1 MCFWYI
7 HPLTDT
13 TSDES
18 FNYCVGKWIEI
29 HIACLCINEQ
39 QKNFEHCWRT
49 GMGFP
54 ILSFSIHSWVSLLV
68 FSVHNK
74 EMQCTPSFWSTRWLC
89 ENTDSFLPWR
99 FGCWHSSCVFYKIAA
114 PPPNWAHYLCRSSQ
128 CLGFQFPDWHHSIT
142 FEITK
147 ARAVR
152 CLSRFGTWL
161 QSWGPE
167 SNLWSFKV
175 IGESLL
181 LRTVLKPLLIWAC
194 MCAWAHTHTQN
205 KTHANTLN
213 KGVLEIKIW

>member
-1 MCFWYI
+1 MCFGYI

-18 FNYCVGKWIEI
+18 FNYCVGKSIEI

-74 EMQCTPSFWSTRWLC
+74 EMQCTPSFWSTGWLC
-89 ENTDSFLPWR
+89 ENADSFLPWR
-99 FGCWHSSCVFYKIAA
+99 FGWWHSSCAFYKIAA
-114 PPPNWAHYLCRSSQ
+114 PPQKWAHYLCRSSQ

-147 ARAVR
+147 TRAVGCFTR
-152 CLSRFGTWL
+152 QWHLAAVLRTRVQPLIL
-161 QSWGPE
+161 QSDRREATPE
-167 SNLWSFKV
+167 NSSQ
-175 IGESLL
+175 
-181 LRTVLKPLLIWAC
+181 PLLIWAC
-194 MCAWAHTHTQN
+194 MYAWAHTHTQN
-205 KTHANTLN
+205 KTHTNTLN
-213 KGVLEIKIW
+213 KVVLEIKIL

>member
-7 HPLTDT
+7 HPLMDT

-18 FNYCVGKWIEI
+18 FNYCVGKSIEI
-29 HIACLCINEQ
+29 HIAYLCINEQ

-114 PPPNWAHYLCRSSQ
+114 PPQNGHIISVEVVNVLASNSQ
-128 CLGFQFPDWHHSIT
+128 TDAT
-142 FEITK
+142 
-147 ARAVR
+147 
-152 CLSRFGTWL
+152 
-161 QSWGPE
+161 QSH
-167 SNLWSFKV
+167 
-175 IGESLL
+175 
-181 LRTVLKPLLIWAC
+181 LKSQKPG
-194 MCAWAHTHTQN
+194 Q
-205 KTHANTLN
+205 
-213 KGVLEIKIW
+213 